1 MAAVG
6 EGGTLPNGA
15 VSAPAAHQLP
25 YALARRRAAEA
36 IPLRGVGVLLVG
48 VAAIARLV
56 RAMGHVDLQA
66 FELDPRVSAS
76 EQAILSIFYQ
86 RRRPYPLWNKDLRF
100 LHPTSEATPYLAP
113 FCQEISDQ
121 RLRRR
126 KLGR

>member
-1 MAAVG
+1 VAVG
-6 EGGTLPNGA
+6 EGGALPNGA

-25 YALARRRAAEA
+25 YALARRRATEA

-76 EQAILSIFYQ
+76 EQAILSIFIS
-86 RRRPYPLWNKDLRF
+86 K
-100 LHPTSEATPYLAP
+100 AAP
-113 FCQEISDQ
+113 ISPVE
-121 RLRRR
+121 
-126 KLGR
+126 